1 MKAKKE
7 VITQKTFGQRVR
19 RDWTMNWTLYM
30 LMIPVLV
37 YFILFCYLPMYG
49 IVMSFQDYSI
59 YKGFT
64 GSEWVGFEHF
74 IKFFN
79 SPRFGELLINTI
91 RISLSCLAFGFPA
104 PIVLALLLN
113 ELKSARLG
121 KVIQNC
127 TYIPHFISLVVA
139 CSIVKLFTNET
150 GVIGAFVNAITG
162 ADGNMLNYKENF
174 LPIYVISNIWQECGW
189 GSIIYLAALTGIDQS
204 LYEAAEVDGAG
215 KWKKV
220 ISITLPSILPTVI
233 IMLIMRMGSIL
244 SVGYEK
250 ILLLGND
257 ATSEVSDVLSTYNY
271 EVGIKQSRYSYS
283 SAIGLFNTLVNLAFV
298 QGANWIS
305 RKVNGYA
312 LW

>member
-1 MKAKKE
+1 MNTK
-7 VITQKTFGQRVR
+7 KTFGQRLG
-19 RDWTMNWTLYM
+19 RDMKMNWSLYM
-30 LMIPVLV
+30 LMIPVVV
-37 YFILFCYLPMYG
+37 YFIMFCYMPMYG
-49 IVMSFQDYSI
+49 IVMAFQDYSI
-59 YKGFT
+59 FKGFS

-74 IKFFN
+74 IKFFQ
-79 SPRFGELLINTI
+79 SPRFGELLLNTI
-91 RISLSCLAFGFPA
+91 RISAACLAFGFPA
-104 PIVLALLLN
+104 PVVLALLLN
-113 ELKSARLG
+113 EIKSAKLG

-139 CSIVKLFTNET
+139 CSIIKIFTAET
-150 GVIGAFVNAITG
+150 GVIGSFYNMITG
-162 ADGNMLNYKENF
+162 SEAGNMLNNKNNF

-189 GSIIYLAALTGIDQS
+189 GSIIYLAALSGIDQS

-215 KWKKV
+215 KWRKV

-233 IMLIMRMGSIL
+233 IMLIMRMGQIL

-257 ATSEVSDVLSTYNY
+257 ATSEVSDVLSVYNY

-283 SAIGLFNTLVNLAFV
+283 SAIGLFNTLVNLLFV
-298 QGANWIS
+298 QAANWIS